1 MLIITELK
9 DEDILYLQRLAIIT
23 NVVPVIAKADTLSPE
38 EIEMLRRSIDKLQQ
52 AEIRLFSFS
61 NDRSAVQSSFT
72 ICSAPS
78 DDNDNMDASILMSPD
93 YVQPLIPS
101 ELATL
106 VERVFDPEN
115 IACLRHLAAK
125 KLVHAHGSTIFSIP
139 ATVSKSLSNGPGSP
153 TSKSPSSTSQTII
166 SYPLGI
172 STYKQALIADHTQQE
187 EKLAQIR
194 LAKWAGELQKSLQ
207 NERARYEA
215 IARGERAVWLT
226 EKLDECVK
234 DGALV
239 SIESR
244 RAINEKGP
252 PKAELLKASS
262 HRGLLDPSDPLGLL
276 RWNEAMKRRG
286 WIAFQVVGSFGI
298 LGAMAVWMART
309 WGAGS
314 DGYNWPW
321 QWLGGRV

>member
-1 MLIITELK
+1 MLIIPELK

-23 NVVPVIAKADTLSPE
+23 NVVPVIAKADMLSPE

-52 AEIRLFSFS
+52 ADIRFFTFR
-61 NDRSAVQSSFT
+61 NDRSTLQSSFT

-78 DDNDNMDASILMSPD
+78 DDNDNMDASILMSSD

-106 VERVFDPEN
+106 VELVFDPEN
-115 IACLRHLAAK
+115 VACLRHLAAK
-125 KLVHAHGSTIFSIP
+125 KLVHAHGSAVFSVP
-139 ATVSKSLSNGPGSP
+139 ATISRTLSNGPGSP
-153 TSKSPSSTSQTII
+153 TLKSPLSTSQNIV

-194 LAKWAGELQKSLQ
+194 LAKWAGGLQKSLQ

-239 SIESR
+239 PIKGPY
-244 RAINEKGP
+244 AMNEKGRS
-252 PKAELLKASS
+252 KAELLKASG
-262 HRGLLDPSDPLGLL
+262 HRGLLDASDPLGLL

-314 DGYNWPW
+314 DSYNWTW
-321 QWLGGRV
+321 QWLGRE

>member
-9 DEDILYLQRLAIIT
+9 DEDILYLQRLARIT

-72 ICSAPS
+72 VCSAPS

-93 YVQPLIPS
+93 YVQPLITS
-101 ELATL
+101 ELANL

-139 ATVSKSLSNGPGSP
+139 ATISKSLSNGPGSP
-153 TSKSPSSTSQTII
+153 TSNSPSSTSQTIV

-244 RAINEKGP
+244 RAMNEKGP

>member
-1 MLIITELK
+1 M
-9 DEDILYLQRLAIIT
+9 T

-52 AEIRLFSFS
+52 ADIRLFSFS
-61 NDRSAVQSSFT
+61 NDTSAVQSSFT
-72 ICSAPS
+72 ICSAPF

-125 KLVHAHGSTIFSIP
+125 KLIHAHGSTIFSIP
-139 ATVSKSLSNGPGSP
+139 ATVSMSNGSGSP
-153 TSKSPSSTSQTII
+153 TSKSPLSASQTIV

-172 STYKQALIADHTQQE
+172 STYRQALIADHTQQE

-239 SIESR
+239 SIKSR
-244 RAINEKGP
+244 RAINEKGLL
-252 PKAELLKASS
+252 KAELLKASG

-314 DGYNWPW
+314 DSYNWTW